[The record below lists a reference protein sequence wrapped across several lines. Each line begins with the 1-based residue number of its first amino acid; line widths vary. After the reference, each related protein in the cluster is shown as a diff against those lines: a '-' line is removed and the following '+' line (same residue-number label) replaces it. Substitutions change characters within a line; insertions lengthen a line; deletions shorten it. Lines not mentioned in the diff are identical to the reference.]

1 MPVPMKKSSDEVFR
15 SNGEDLEYR
24 SAQGSPHVTGEIE
37 KPVPSCKQSIFLKIK
52 GEAGGRQALGAR
64 ISEILLKIFGKT
76 NQKCKIEDLSI
87 LDGQYLSEFFEVL
100 TKIFKEGRVEDVEP
114 LNLFLSGFSEP
125 DLSRLQNLS
134 THDKIG
140 NNILSEG
147 IGNSLKTK
155 RRR

>member
-1 MPVPMKKSSDEVFR
+1 M
-15 SNGEDLEYR
+15 SNQNVHLSTREDLTLR
-24 SAQGSPHVTGEIE
+24 RAQGLLGEKKEIE
-37 KPVPSCKQSIFLKIK
+37 ETVVSCQSSIRSKIMS
-52 GEAGGRQALGAR
+52 ESGRQTLGAR

-87 LDGQYLSEFFEVL
+87 LDGRYLSEFFEVL
-100 TKIFKEGRVEDVEP
+100 TKLFKEGRMEDVES